1 MAAVGAPSLTASL
14 VRYVLAFVAAA
25 LATLALTPS
34 MRQLARRIGM
44 VDQPDDRRIH
54 TVPTP
59 RGGGLVIFVAF
70 HLTINLVAW
79 TSGGDFSP
87 LFSSS
92 WRFLFLGASSLLVA
106 IGLIDDLFGLKP
118 WLKLSGQIVVAAILY
133 ANGLNFSAFF
143 STLFP
148 AWVNCSL
155 TIFWIVGAI
164 NAFNLIDGLDGLA
177 AGLAFITSLGMAGAM
192 FFRDMSGAAI
202 PFLALAGACL
212 GFLRYNFHPASVFLG
227 DTGSMFL
234 GLTLAVLPLMTGA
247 KQELLASIGVPLI
260 MLGIPIFDTIVAIW
274 RRSVRAA
281 LPGVASVGARHFR
294 LMQGDKEH
302 LHHRLLA
309 KTMSQGRTALLL
321 YIVNILLVVIGITAA
336 LLGNKRAP
344 GLYLLAFVIAVF
356 VLVRHLSR
364 SELWDTGR
372 MFLSHSRQTL
382 SLRLVVPVYICL
394 DLLFLSIAWAVSW
407 LLADLPVT
415 TQDMK
420 IAMPVYVVPVFIM
433 LALARV
439 YTRVWSRALLRE
451 FVLIAVAVLAGVL
464 LACGIGILTG
474 IHTTG
479 WVRVAFL
486 YLLLSQM
493 LTISLR
499 LASETVRESIAV
511 LERWTLLDRPET
523 TRLLVC
529 GGGERCRLFLREGR
543 TQTGRNT
550 RVVVGV
556 LDDDI
561 NLRGRL
567 VMGYLVL
574 GTFDELP
581 ALVVRHR
588 IGAVIIT
595 ACLPDKRRDV
605 LAALA
610 RQAGVPLLEW
620 SFVEHKLA

>member
-1 MAAVGAPSLTASL
+1 
-14 VRYVLAFVAAA
+14 
-25 LATLALTPS
+25 
-34 MRQLARRIGM
+34 
-44 VDQPDDRRIH
+44 
-54 TVPTP
+54 
-59 RGGGLVIFVAF
+59 
-70 HLTINLVAW
+70 
-79 TSGGDFSP
+79 
-87 LFSSS
+87 
-92 WRFLFLGASSLLVA
+92 
-106 IGLIDDLFGLKP
+106 
-118 WLKLSGQIVVAAILY
+118 
-133 ANGLNFSAFF
+133 
-143 STLFP
+143 
-148 AWVNCSL
+148 
-155 TIFWIVGAI
+155 
-164 NAFNLIDGLDGLA
+164 
-177 AGLAFITSLGMAGAM
+177 
-192 FFRDMSGAAI
+192 
-202 PFLALAGACL
+202 
-212 GFLRYNFHPASVFLG
+212 
-227 DTGSMFL
+227 
-234 GLTLAVLPLMTGA
+234 
-247 KQELLASIGVPLI
+247 
-260 MLGIPIFDTIVAIW
+260 
-274 RRSVRAA
+274 
-281 LPGVASVGARHFR
+281 
-294 LMQGDKEH
+294 
-302 LHHRLLA
+302 
-309 KTMSQGRTALLL
+309 MSQGRTALLL